1 MSNISAKGQN
11 IDVCIFRVVVAQ
23 GSTKRHELIT
33 ARPMRAETIPD
44 EKNDRQSTN
53 INALGGSLPGCSVGP
68 ASAASVGENTEQ
80 VE

>member
-1 MSNISAKGQN
+1 MSNISAKGQD
-11 IDVCIFRVVVAQ
+11 IDVCVFRVVVAQ

-53 INALGGSLPGCSVGP
+53 INALGESLPGCSVGP

>member
-1 MSNISAKGQN
+1 MPKIRTKKKGM
-11 IDVCIFRVVVAQ
+11 DACVFRVVVAQ